1 MCGVDDFLDRSF
13 EVVLILVK
21 AGIDGTLNGVQASQQ
36 VERWLLVRG
45 GRILEVS

>member
-1 MCGVDDFLDRSF
+1 MCGVDELLDRSF

-21 AGIDGTLNGVQASQQ
+21 AGIDGTLDGVQASQQ

-45 GRILEVS
+45 GGVLEVS